1 MTIELVEQAEVA
13 SPRTGRH
20 QRILIIDDDE
30 AMVDVLSRRLGQQG
44 FQTVAADC
52 GAAGL
57 AIARAELPLLIV
69 LDLRLPDKDGLA
81 VCEDLVDSAETCGI
95 PVIILT
101 GMERPDIIRRCRAA
115 GCQYFV
121 RKPYDPNALL
131 VLIRQAIAES
141 GHGDALPG

>member
-1 MTIELVEQAEVA
+1 MSFELLEQPQSVPSETL
-13 SPRTGRH
+13 PTR
-20 QRILIIDDDE
+20 RILIVDDDE
-30 AMVDVLSRRLGQQG
+30 AMADVLSRRLSQQG
-44 FQTVAADC
+44 FEPVTADS

-69 LDLRLPDKDGLA
+69 LDLRLPDTDGLSI
-81 VCEDLVDSAETCGI
+81 CEELVDSPETCDI
-95 PVIILT
+95 PVIILS

-131 VLIRQAIAES
+131 VLIRQAITES
-141 GHGDALPG
+141 GRGGALPE